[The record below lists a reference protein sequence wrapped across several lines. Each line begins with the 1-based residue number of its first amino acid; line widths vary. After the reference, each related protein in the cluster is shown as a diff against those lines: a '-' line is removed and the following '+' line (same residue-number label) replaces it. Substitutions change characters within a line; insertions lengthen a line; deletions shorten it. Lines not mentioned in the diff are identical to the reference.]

1 MACSKLIQTI
11 ITKQKQEI
19 MKKITSFLS
28 LVLIFSVTLLLAS
41 CNECVGV
48 SGGGGSFPADVQ
60 QKLDKLAAD
69 LANEAQKVDALASN
83 ALGDVT
89 YDPETGQWYYST
101 PGSST
106 KTPLT
111 PTQAFKVTIGSNGN
125 WYING
130 VDTGWSSMGTPGT
143 PGMTPT
149 VTIDPTTKNWV
160 INGTDTGV
168 KAEGT
173 DGATPTVAIG
183 SNGNWYI
190 NGSDTGIS
198 ATGPAGP
205 AGTTPTIG
213 ANGNWWIGTTDTGIA
228 ATGPQGPAGADGTTP
243 TIGANGN
250 WFIGTTDTGIAA
262 QGPQGPQGPAGA
274 DGKSGILDGQ
284 GVYVNYMDGTTE
296 KTIYIPQFVSNPDGT
311 TTITVGGT
319 TYIIPASGGG
329 CTCNWS
335 LTNTGGSWTIS
346 DGTNSV
352 KIPTVP
358 DWVNTTE
365 VTYNTTTNQFEIT
378 SGTNKVAIPKG
389 YADVTVDAT
398 SGVATITSA
407 DGTTSIKLQKTQPVV
422 YTVDGSDDVY
432 VQNYDLDGNP
442 VGSAYALPTAGQFS
456 TLTNTVNGINTD
468 LTKIKAQIGNW
479 DETQGSITDSIASLD
494 NRVTTLQS
502 EVNSLFEKMLQAL
515 AYMITNIQIEE
526 VNSNAIGTYNGVLT
540 NLKTTKLIGYFGTT
554 DEIIFP
560 KHDPVFYKPA
570 GDPTMLDTL
579 GTLNLTVNPIGTDF
593 SGISVSLVNSIG
605 EESKIKLTNLASS
618 DKKLVTGITRA
629 AGTGLYET
637 KATVAASDIYDP
649 RLAMAIDLSAVKTAV
664 KDTYNDLVEVYK
676 QKRLGAFKGETI
688 NEIANAI
695 YSVVDGI
702 STERLAVK
710 TSYTYTTTDLNG
722 NSITSTKSV
731 VSPYDISG
739 VMVKPLGFESLPE
752 NWRDTIDHIKLAKK
766 LLKRANTRVAKKIIN
781 TIEEYTNLSHIEQQI
796 ADLQVKIKKV
806 QPVPEEMKIIKQ
818 IVDIDTTIT
827 IKVPI
832 EENIPVNIDTDIAID
847 IPVEVE
853 YEYDLPE
860 NFKIVE
866 DPANPGQYLV
876 QYDTTHKTET
886 TTVKVKDKVHFVY
899 TDNVKIKETIET
911 DVNFWI
917 KKEFAID
924 ITDMVDN
931 VNNAL
936 DVVTSV
942 DGLCESANSII
953 ANIYKLEDKLLA
965 GNYLNRINK
974 YIDKA
979 AAYTARGLYKLFLPV
994 LLVNSDSGFG
1004 FAGIR
1009 GVPATVS
1016 GTVEVIPTTYSNGLV
1031 APVYK
1036 KYISVN
1042 GADGQLV
1049 EGVKLDITKYLKSGT
1064 NTVEYYA
1071 VDYYGNEIGQ
1081 EYVII
1086 KK

>member
-1 MACSKLIQTI
+1 
-11 ITKQKQEI
+11 
-19 MKKITSFLS
+19 
-28 LVLIFSVTLLLAS
+28 
-41 CNECVGV
+41 
-48 SGGGGSFPADVQ
+48 
-60 QKLDKLAAD
+60 
-69 LANEAQKVDALASN
+69 
-83 ALGDVT
+83 
-89 YDPETGQWYYST
+89 
-101 PGSST
+101 
-106 KTPLT
+106 
-111 PTQAFKVTIGSNGN
+111 
-125 WYING
+125 
-130 VDTGWSSMGTPGT
+130 
-143 PGMTPT
+143 
-149 VTIDPTTKNWV
+149 
-160 INGTDTGV
+160 
-168 KAEGT
+168 
-173 DGATPTVAIG
+173 
-183 SNGNWYI
+183 
-190 NGSDTGIS
+190 
-198 ATGPAGP
+198 
-205 AGTTPTIG
+205 
-213 ANGNWWIGTTDTGIA
+213 
-228 ATGPQGPAGADGTTP
+228 
-243 TIGANGN
+243 
-250 WFIGTTDTGIAA
+250 
-262 QGPQGPQGPAGA
+262 
-274 DGKSGILDGQ
+274 
-284 GVYVNYMDGTTE
+284 
-296 KTIYIPQFVSNPDGT
+296 
-311 TTITVGGT
+311 
-319 TYIIPASGGG
+319 
-329 CTCNWS
+329 
-335 LTNTGGSWTIS
+335 
-346 DGTNSV
+346 
-352 KIPTVP
+352 
-358 DWVNTTE
+358 
-365 VTYNTTTNQFEIT
+365 
-378 SGTNKVAIPKG
+378 
-389 YADVTVDAT
+389 
-398 SGVATITSA
+398 
-407 DGTTSIKLQKTQPVV
+407 
-422 YTVDGSDDVY
+422 VDGSDDVY

-515 AYMITNIQIEE
+515 ASMITNIQIEE

-570 GDPTMLDTL
+570 GDPAMLDTL

-593 SGISVSLVNSIG
+593 SGVSVSLVNSLG
-605 EESKIKLTNLASS
+605 EESKIKLSNLTSS
-618 DKKLVTGITRA
+618 DKKLMTGITRA
-629 AGTGLYET
+629 GNPTGLYET
-637 KATVAASDIYDP
+637 KATVAAGDINDP
-649 RLAMAIDLSAVKTAV
+649 RLKMAIDLSAVKTAV
-664 KDTYNDLVEVYK
+664 KDTYHDLQEVYN
-676 QKRLGAFKGETI
+676 QKRLGAFKGETV

-695 YSVVDGI
+695 YSTVEGI

-752 NWRDTIDHIKLAKK
+752 NWRDTIHHILLVKK
-766 LLKRANTRVAKKIIN
+766 LLKKANTKIANKIIN

-806 QPVPEEMKIIKQ
+806 QPIPDDMKIIKQ
-818 IVDIDTTIT
+818 VVDIDTTIT

-832 EENIPVNIDTDIAID
+832 DENVPINIDTNIGID
-847 IPVEVE
+847 IPVEVT

-860 NFKIVE
+860 NFKIVD

-876 QYDTTHKTET
+876 QYDTTHKTEK
-886 TTVKVKDKVHFVY
+886 TTVQVKDVVHFVY

-911 DVNFWI
+911 NVNFWI

-924 ITDMVDN
+924 ITDMVDR
-931 VNNAL
+931 VNDAL

-942 DGLCESANSII
+942 DGLCESANDII
-953 ANIYKLEDKLLA
+953 ANIYKVEDKLLA
-965 GNYLNRINK
+965 GNYLNRLNK

-979 AAYTARGLYKLFLPV
+979 AYLTAQGMYKLFLPV

-1004 FAGIR
+1004 FAGIL

-1064 NTVEYYA
+1064 NTVQYYA
-1071 VDYYGNEIGQ
+1071 VDYYGNEIGE
-1081 EYVII
+1081 EYVVI